1 MRAADLKAKKE
12 TRGGIN
18 LARTEASGEP
28 SHSRLAEIPD
38 FGGTGRL
45 IKSARRA
52 SYEVQPNMKVSN
64 MKKRATKLAAAR
76 VDAFTSS
83 ISVSLREKQR
93 TLNDLLRR
101 LAPFEAELAVLS
113 LRALEKS
120 GGRSLESVINDFD
133 KMRRAVVRVGKEA
146 SAAASTADNKRVS
159 EELVVA
165 GEEAVEE
172 TLEQESWALDELNR
186 LAIQLR
192 RLPRVEQGEPVLVLV
207 GMPNVGK
214 SSIVTATSTGT
225 PEINNYPFTT
235 RSLKL
240 GHVISPGS
248 RYQLMDTPGV
258 LRREEEERNAMEG
271 LTLASVNLLPSVI
284 IFVMDLSGTSGPQS
298 APRLQLRVRDD
309 LKAQFPHRPWL
320 DVRSKADLPLEE
332 GVEVPPGT
340 LDVSVHE
347 GTGIEEL
354 QQLMTRLAED
364 EGQRLAEAHR
374 PELAGQE
381 GEVAV

>member
-1 MRAADLKAKKE
+1 MLDAIWQARRTVIMRSWLTKSALISLVARADALAALHAIAGPGGAHHPVLLRHAVLGTSRHARCSSVRAADLKAKKE

-146 SAAASTADNKRVS
+146 SAAASTAENKRVS

-192 RLPRVEQGEPVLVLV
+192 RLPRVEQVPHAPASPSALHDR
-207 GMPNVGK
+207 PNPK
-214 SSIVTATSTGT
+214 THNT
-225 PEINNYPFTT
+225 P
-235 RSLKL
+235 
-240 GHVISPGS
+240 
-248 RYQLMDTPGV
+248 Q
-258 LRREEEERNAMEG
+258 
-271 LTLASVNLLPSVI
+271 
-284 IFVMDLSGTSGPQS
+284 
-298 APRLQLRVRDD
+298 
-309 LKAQFPHRPWL
+309 
-320 DVRSKADLPLEE
+320 
-332 GVEVPPGT
+332 
-340 LDVSVHE
+340 
-347 GTGIEEL
+347 
-354 QQLMTRLAED
+354 
-364 EGQRLAEAHR
+364 
-374 PELAGQE
+374 
-381 GEVAV
+381 